1 MTEQIGEKSFVFLF
15 RLLMAWTF
23 LYAASH
29 QGIFAPD
36 WSVAGFLS
44 RTKTFHD
51 IFAVFTTP
59 NLAPIVTFLVSWGHL
74 LIGLSL
80 LVGLMVRVS
89 AAFGIMLMLLYW
101 LAHMDFPYIENT
113 NNFIV
118 DYHIV
123 YASILGYLI
132 YKHAGYVWGLDR
144 LISRVPLFREQ
155 EALHPLVA

>member
-1 MTEQIGEKSFVFLF
+1 VDVPVCRVAPGDLRS
-15 RLLMAWTF
+15 RLERRRVLEPYED
-23 LYAASH
+23 LPRCLL
-29 QGIFAPD
+29 G
-36 WSVAGFLS
+36 V
-44 RTKTFHD
+44 HD
-51 IFAVFTTP
+51 P

-155 EALHPLVA
+155 EALHLLVA

>member
-1 MTEQIGEKSFVFLF
+1 
-15 RLLMAWTF
+15 
-23 LYAASH
+23 
-29 QGIFAPD
+29 
-36 WSVAGFLS
+36 
-44 RTKTFHD
+44 
-51 IFAVFTTP
+51 
-59 NLAPIVTFLVSWGHL
+59 LAPIVTFLVSWGHL

-155 EALHPLVA
+155 EALHLLVA